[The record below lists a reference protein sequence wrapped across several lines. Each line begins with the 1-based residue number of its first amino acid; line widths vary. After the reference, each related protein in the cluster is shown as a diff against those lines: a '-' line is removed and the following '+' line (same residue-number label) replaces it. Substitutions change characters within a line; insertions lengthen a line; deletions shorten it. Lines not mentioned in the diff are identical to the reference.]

1 MIEPTA
7 RDLIFYELVESDEI
21 RWTTLDMVD
30 ATNGMVSQYTA
41 RNCFNS
47 LTELGLMNH
56 KNGSQYWYWRP
67 AL

>member
-7 RDLIFYELVESDEI
+7 RDLVFYELVESEEI

-30 ATNGMVSQYTA
+30 ACNGCVSQYTV
-41 RNCFNS
+41 RNTFNA